1 MAKKEIYNQLS
12 CLTVRIGMLKD
23 WRDENKMELTVA
35 ELRVVND
42 SIVLMCDVV
51 AILQKTFNA

>member
-1 MAKKEIYNQLS
+1 
-12 CLTVRIGMLKD
+12 MLKD